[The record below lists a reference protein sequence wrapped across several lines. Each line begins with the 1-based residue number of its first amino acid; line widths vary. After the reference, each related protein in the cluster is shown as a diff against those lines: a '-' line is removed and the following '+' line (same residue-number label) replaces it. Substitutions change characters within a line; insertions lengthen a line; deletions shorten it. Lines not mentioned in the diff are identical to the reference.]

1 MTGTLNL
8 HLVDWGLLAVYFA
21 AIIAIGLYTRRA
33 ISTSGDFFLAGRSL
47 PAWVT
52 GLAFISANLGALE
65 IIGGAA
71 NGAQYGAAA
80 VHFYWLGAIP
90 AMVFLGVVM
99 MPFYYSTR
107 VHSVSEYLRR
117 RFNAPTHL
125 LNSVVFA
132 VAQVLLAG
140 VNLFAL
146 ALIIKLL
153 IGWPLWMSIVLSA
166 VFVLAYIALGGLAG
180 AIYGEVLQ
188 FFVILAGL
196 IPVVVIALHA
206 VGGFGGLRDGIA
218 EIDDNLLKTW
228 QGSDPS
234 GWSNPLGDWIGLAMG
249 EGFVL
254 AFGYWTTNFAEVQR
268 SLAAKDLNAARRTP
282 IIAAF
287 PKMLLPLFTVVP
299 GMAALILIPKL
310 GQDGGPTYNDVIPE
324 MMRNYLPNG
333 VLGIALTG
341 LLAAFMAGMAANI
354 SGFNTVFTYDIW
366 KPYIVKGRSDRY
378 YLTAGRVAT
387 VAGIAVSVGAAFIA
401 SNYSNIQNY
410 IQLLFSFFNSPLF
423 ATFLLAMFWKRV
435 TPWAGF
441 WGMLSGTA
449 AAAVAHFA
457 AYHIGHFYPGGVV
470 DPTHATI
477 NAQMANFY
485 GAAFAFVVD
494 VVVTVLVTLFTK
506 PKPESELK
514 GLVWSVPDP
523 DSPDAAEASRP
534 TPWWRSPLV
543 LGCTALGMTLALSI
557 WLVVAV

>member
-1 MTGTLNL
+1 MTGTLSL
-8 HLVDWGLLAVYFA
+8 GAVDWFLLAVYFG
-21 AIIAIGLYTRRA
+21 AIIAIGLYTKRA
-33 ISTSGDFFLAGRSL
+33 VRTTGDFFLAGRSM
-47 PAWVT
+47 PAWIT

-117 RFNAPTHL
+117 RFNNQTHL

-132 VAQVLLAG
+132 IAQMLLAG

-146 ALIIKLL
+146 ALIVKLL
-153 IGWPLWMSIVLSA
+153 IGWPLWLSIALSA
-166 VFVLAYIALGGLAG
+166 VFVLAYITLGGLAG

-196 IPVVVIALHA
+196 IPIVVIGLHT
-206 VGGFGGLRDGIA
+206 VGGFGGLKDA
-218 EIDDNLLKTW
+218 VQDPTLLHTW
-228 QGSDPS
+228 QGTAP
-234 GWSNPLGDWIGLAMG
+234 GHWTNPLGDWIGLAMG

-268 SLAAKDLNAARRTP
+268 SLAAKDLNSARRTP
-282 IIAAF
+282 LIAAF
-287 PKMLLPLFTVVP
+287 PKMALPLFTVVP
-299 GMAALILIPKL
+299 GMIALVIIPKL
-310 GQDGGPTYNDVIPE
+310 GQPGGPTYNDVIPE
-324 MMRNYLPNG
+324 MMQRFLPTG

-366 KPYIVKGRSDRY
+366 KPYVVRDRDDRY
-378 YLTAGRVAT
+378 YLTAGRYAT
-387 VAGIAVSVGAAFIA
+387 VAGIAVSVAAAFVA
-401 SNYSNIQNY
+401 SEYNNIQNY

-449 AAAVAHFA
+449 AAAVAHLS
-457 AYHIGHFYPGGVV
+457 AYHIGWFYPGGEVGPH
-470 DPTHATI
+470 DTI

-485 GAAFAFVVD
+485 GALFAFVVD
-494 VVVTVLVTLFTK
+494 AVVTIAVTFITK
-506 PKPESELK
+506 PKPESELR
-514 GLVWSVPDP
+514 GLVWGLPDP
-523 DSPDAAEASRP
+523 DSPDAHEASVRQ
-534 TPWWRSPLV
+534 PWWKSPPV
-543 LGCTALGMTLALSI
+543 LGCIILALTAALSV

>member
-1 MTGTLNL
+1 MTGTLSL
-8 HLVDWGLLAVYFA
+8 GAVDWFLLAVYFG
-21 AIIAIGLYTRRA
+21 AIIAIGLYTKRA
-33 ISTSGDFFLAGRSL
+33 VRTTGDFFLAGRSM
-47 PAWVT
+47 PAWIT

-117 RFNAPTHL
+117 RFNNQTHL

-132 VAQVLLAG
+132 VAQMLLAG

-146 ALIIKLL
+146 ALIVKLL
-153 IGWPLWMSIVLSA
+153 IGWPLWLSIVLSA
-166 VFVLAYIALGGLAG
+166 VFVLAYITLGGLAG

-196 IPVVVIALHA
+196 IPIVVIGLHT
-206 VGGFGGLRDGIA
+206 VGGFGGLKDA
-218 EIDDNLLKTW
+218 VQDPTLLHTW
-228 QGSDPS
+228 QGTTP
-234 GWSNPLGDWIGLAMG
+234 GHWTNPLGDWIGLAMG

-282 IIAAF
+282 LIAAF
-287 PKMLLPLFTVVP
+287 PKMALPLFTVVP
-299 GMAALILIPKL
+299 GMVALVIIPKL
-310 GQDGGPTYNDVIPE
+310 GKPGGPTYNDVIPE
-324 MMRNYLPNG
+324 MMQRFLPTG

-366 KPYIVKGRSDRY
+366 KPYVVRDRDDRY
-378 YLTAGRVAT
+378 YLTAGRYAT
-387 VAGIAVSVGAAFIA
+387 VAGIAVSVAAAFVA
-401 SNYSNIQNY
+401 SEYNNIQNY

-423 ATFLLAMFWKRV
+423 ATFLLAMLWKRV

-449 AAAVAHFA
+449 AAAVAHLS
-457 AYHIGHFYPGGVV
+457 AYHIGWFYPGGEVGPH
-470 DPTHATI
+470 DTI

-485 GAAFAFVVD
+485 GALFAFVVD
-494 VVVTVLVTLFTK
+494 AVVTIAVTFITQ
-506 PKPESELK
+506 PKPESELR
-514 GLVWSVPDP
+514 GLVWGLPDP
-523 DSPDAAEASRP
+523 DSPDAHEAAVRQ
-534 TPWWRSPLV
+534 PWWKSPVV
-543 LGCTALGMTLALSI
+543 LGCIILALTAALSV